1 MLSSNSLQFIASSS
15 GLGALGVSWSAFIIQ
30 LITFV
35 LAYLVLRK
43 YAFKPIIKML
53 NERKQLIDDGV
64 KLGEEMR
71 IKETELTSQV
81 ENDLAEARQKADQM
95 IALAEANSKEI
106 VAGAEGKASERA
118 KTIIEQAELK
128 TKQDFQRAKKQLE
141 GEIVGLI
148 GNVAEEFTKE
158 KLNTKLDQ
166 ERIAKLL
173 SSKESN

>member
-1 MLSSNSLQFIASSS
+1 MLSSHSLQFIASSS

-71 IKETELTSQV
+71 IKETELISQV
-81 ENDLAEARQKADQM
+81 ENDLSEARKKADQI

-118 KTIIEQAELK
+118 KNIIEQAELK